1 MDFYLVGPIFIFS
14 YLENK
19 LYKTGMTPLFV
30 FLFPLTIAIILAE
43 LLDNSLN
50 LKEYKIL
57 IFNVSLIWF
66 SLGVL
71 IRLFFLLF
79 PIKQKKIDIKKFPK
93 LFYYIQILVLI
104 PLLIT
109 TIKAIFLL
117 GITNIK
123 GKARGI
129 FAHIYILFSTFYLI
143 PFYMNKKKFKK
154 VYFIMTIVALLLHPK
169 YETFLFLLPLFF
181 YQTYKS
187 RKIFKFKVFIIS
199 LSLILLMFIIFFL
212 TYYLNFK
219 INKLDYEFSDFL
231 SFLIKHIQYYFLS
244 PIYIGEYL
252 LKYEKYGN
260 PEVVVAPFLNIINW
274 VQGDRNYID
283 TTLTFIDYLGIHSNV
298 GGLIPELIYS
308 IGKSGMYI
316 FVTILAIYSYIVE
329 NLLLRNEIW
338 IFTSLI
344 LKATLF
350 LCFFS
355 NVFSVLG
362 YVERILGT
370 MLITIFIIIYQIY
383 QKSEYSKKHKKLK

>member
-30 FLFPLTIAIILAE
+30 FLFPLTIAIVLAE
-43 LLDNSLN
+43 LLDDSLN
-50 LKEYKIL
+50 LQEYKML
-57 IFNVSLIWF
+57 IFNISLIWF

-71 IRLFFLLF
+71 MRLAFFLF
-79 PIKQKKIDIKKFPK
+79 PIKQKKIEIKNFPK
-93 LFYYIQILVLI
+93 IFSYIQVLVLI

-117 GITNIK
+117 GIANIK
-123 GKARGI
+123 GKGGGI

-143 PFYMNKKKFKK
+143 PFYMKKKKFKK
-154 VYFIMTIVALLLHPK
+154 GYFIMTIMVLLLHPK
-169 YETFLFLLPLFF
+169 YETFLFLLPLLL

-187 RKIFKFKVFIIS
+187 KKIFKLKVFIIS
-199 LSLILLMFIIFFL
+199 LSIVLLMFIIFFL

-231 SFLIKHIQYYFLS
+231 TFIVEHIQHYFLS
-244 PIYIGEYL
+244 PVYIGEYL
-252 LKYEKYGN
+252 LKYENFGN
-260 PEVVVAPFLNIINW
+260 PEVAMAPFLNIINL
-274 VQGDRNYID
+274 VQGEKNYID
-283 TTLTFIDYLGIHSNV
+283 VTLSFINYLGVSSNV

-308 IGKSGMYI
+308 IGRGGMYI
-316 FVTILAIYSYIVE
+316 FIIILAFYSYIVE
-329 NLLLRNEIW
+329 NLLLRNEVW

-344 LKATLF
+344 LKASLF
-350 LCFFS
+350 LCFFN
-355 NVFSVLG
+355 NVFSLLG

-370 MLITIFIIIYQIY
+370 MFITIFIILY
-383 QKSEYSKKHKKLK
+383 QKYNYKKSSRHIK